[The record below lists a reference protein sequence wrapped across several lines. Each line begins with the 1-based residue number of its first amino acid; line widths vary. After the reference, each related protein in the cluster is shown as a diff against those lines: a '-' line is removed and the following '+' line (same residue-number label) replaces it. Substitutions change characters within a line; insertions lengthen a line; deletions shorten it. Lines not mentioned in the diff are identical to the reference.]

1 MILREPAHSLDERV
15 RRLWAVEGALVT
27 GFLGALL
34 AGAFVVLRFSGE
46 TGWGWF
52 VAAIGLPALLAL
64 GVVLIAVG
72 PRVQH
77 RHYRFEVT
85 DLGLYVAR
93 GVLWRHWQVVPHAR
107 VQTVDTSAG
116 PLLRAFGLVEVR
128 VTTASAGGGTGIP
141 GLTPDA
147 ADELVEELARR
158 ADIEEAT

>member
-1 MILREPAHSLDERV
+1 VILREPAHSLDERV
-15 RRLWAVEGALVT
+15 RTLWAVEGALVAA
-27 GFLGALL
+27 FLGALL
-34 AGAFVVLRFSGE
+34 AGAFVVLWLTGESG
-46 TGWGWF
+46 WAWL
-52 VAAIGLPALLAL
+52 VAAIGLPALVAL
-64 GVVLIAVG
+64 GVMLIEVG
-72 PRVQH
+72 PRVAH

-147 ADELVEELARR
+147 ADALVEELASR
-158 ADIEEAT
+158 AEIEEAT

>member
-1 MILREPAHSLDERV
+1 VILREPAHSLDERV
-15 RRLWAVEGALVT
+15 RTLWAVEGALVAVV
-27 GFLGALL
+27 LGALL
-34 AGAFVVLRFSGE
+34 AGFFVVLRLTGE
-46 TGWGWF
+46 TGWAWL
-52 VAAIGLPALLAL
+52 VAAIGVPILVAL
-64 GVVLIAVG
+64 GAVLIAVG

-93 GVLWRHWQVVPHAR
+93 GLLWRHWQVVPHAR

-141 GLTPDA
+141 GLTPKA

-158 ADIEEAT
+158 AEIEEAT